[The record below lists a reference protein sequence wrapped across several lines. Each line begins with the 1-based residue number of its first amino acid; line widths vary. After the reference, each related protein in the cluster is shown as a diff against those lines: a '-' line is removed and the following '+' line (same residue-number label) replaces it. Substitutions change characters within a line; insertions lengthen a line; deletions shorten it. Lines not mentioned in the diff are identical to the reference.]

1 MDEKTM
7 GRGGRHQQKGRLSEL
22 LTSIESFVI
31 QELADIRR
39 LHEYMLWYRE
49 RKELKSPSVD

>member
-1 MDEKTM
+1 M